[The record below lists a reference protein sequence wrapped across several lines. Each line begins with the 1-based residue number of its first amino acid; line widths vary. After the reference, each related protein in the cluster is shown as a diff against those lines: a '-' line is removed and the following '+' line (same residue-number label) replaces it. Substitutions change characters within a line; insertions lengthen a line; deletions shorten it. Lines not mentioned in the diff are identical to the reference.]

1 MRVENDVE
9 VVRVAFDS
17 LARGGVEAMLL
28 HVHERFEMSTPG
40 ELASEPDTYRGHDG
54 VRRWFDSFY
63 EAMDEVALELDQM
76 QAVGDRVAVALRI
89 VARGRATSL
98 EVVQDAAALCTVED
112 AKILR
117 IDFAAT
123 WDDALNAVAL

>member
-1 MRVENDVE
+1 
-9 VVRVAFDS
+9 
-17 LARGGVEAMLL
+17 
-28 HVHERFEMSTPG
+28 
-40 ELASEPDTYRGHDG
+40 
-54 VRRWFDSFY
+54 
-63 EAMDEVALELDQM
+63 MDEVALELDQM

-98 EVVQDAAALCTVED
+98 EVVQDAAAALCTVED

-123 WDDALNAVAL
+123 WDDALNTVAL